1 MQEVG
6 CTGKELYYM
15 RKPLPTAG
23 DVSGVLRQC
32 PARVDP
38 HRRGEAVQRLGICEN
53 QPGRRQTTF
62 PTLCRPD

>member
-23 DVSGVLRQC
+23 DVSGVLRHC
-32 PARVDP
+32 PAQMDHTGGEKPYKGLVSAKTNRADA
-38 HRRGEAVQRLGICEN
+38 RRRFL
-53 QPGRRQTTF
+53 P
-62 PTLCRPD
+62 